1 LLVVSLK
8 TNRGPEQAFV
18 RLGGDRTPIKVHP
31 ARSPSKNETPMSV
44 LRKFIDYFKPT
55 PQPEPHARLPEG
67 KLRLHLLCG
76 SFESADAA
84 MTYCFQADG
93 DTPEQIT
100 IDQPGAF
107 IDTGFVEV
115 VFRTIAPRL
124 LDFLSADDVSRT
136 IARMN
141 GANTLVIITE
151 DAFGGFPYV
160 LSHSETLYYLGPYI
174 VDV

>member
-1 LLVVSLK
+1 
-8 TNRGPEQAFV
+8 
-18 RLGGDRTPIKVHP
+18 
-31 ARSPSKNETPMSV
+31 MSV
-44 LRKFIDYFKPT
+44 VQKFINYFKST
-55 PQPEPHARLPEG
+55 PQPEQPAGLPEG

-76 SFESADAA
+76 TFDSADAA
-84 MTYCFQADG
+84 MTYCFQANG

-115 VFRTIAPRL
+115 VFRNIEPRL
-124 LDFLSADDVSRT
+124 LDFLPAQEVSRT
-136 IARMN
+136 IAKMN

-160 LSHSETLYYLGPYI
+160 LSHSETLYYLGPYV